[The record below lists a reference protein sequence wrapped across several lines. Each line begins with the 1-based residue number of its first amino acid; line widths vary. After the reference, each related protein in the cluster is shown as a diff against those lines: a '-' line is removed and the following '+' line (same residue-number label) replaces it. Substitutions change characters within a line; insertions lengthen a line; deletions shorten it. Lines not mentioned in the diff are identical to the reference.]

1 MEVPRILLR
10 RKYLME
16 SILFVALFSV
26 IFMTLYRPF
35 SDTAWFGFVPQQRLF
50 VTLCFYLVAVAAM
63 ILSKQLMAHIFLARA
78 LTMRTYLVWL
88 TGESVLIAL
97 IYAGFTVIF
106 GLRGDSFDW
115 ALVGRIVLC
124 VVLILAI
131 PNAILILYGA
141 YRVQTEE
148 LNLMRKRLATRQV
161 EPEPESRTL
170 HFVDNNDIQRVSFEE
185 EDIFY
190 IESQD
195 NYVRIYYA
203 LEGRLVSY
211 MLRCRTQKV
220 EEALQATSL
229 VRCHRSYLVNTRK
242 ISHYKMEHDRAKIT
256 LSHENAKQIPVS
268 KSYYRQITDLL
279 SATEPQLFSK
289 SL

>member
-10 RKYLME
+10 RKYLLE
-16 SILFVALFSV
+16 ATLFVTLFSV

-35 SDTAWFGFVPQQRLF
+35 SDTAWFGFVPHQRLF
-50 VTLCFYLVAVAAM
+50 VTLCFYLVAIAAM
-63 ILSKQLMAHIFLARA
+63 ILSKQLLAHIFLTRA
-78 LTMRTYLVWL
+78 LTMRTYLMWL

-97 IYAGFTVIF
+97 IYAGFTAIF

-124 VVLILAI
+124 VALILAI

-148 LNLMRKRLATRQV
+148 LNLMRKRLATRQA
-161 EPEPESRTL
+161 EATPRTL

-279 SATEPQLFSK
+279 SATEPQLFLK